1 MKHNRIVQSAGRTLL
16 GFVMFMLAVGL
27 ALALTGCASVQQ
39 AVQAYGSVAITGAR
53 AANDTVIEA
62 QKVSFCGLPYSAL
75 QRHPEIQPAVQ
86 TLCGPLQAVAG
97 GAK

>member
-1 MKHNRIVQSAGRTLL
+1 MFPMKKLLIIAAGL
-16 GFVMFMLAVGL
+16 VLA
-27 ALALTGCASVQQ
+27 ASISGCASVQQ
-39 AVQAYGSVAITGAR
+39 AIQAYGSVAVTGAR

-86 TLCGPLQAVAG
+86 TLCGPL
-97 GAK
+97 GAAPEAK